1 MWKKGEVLK
10 YKQIKW
16 LILILPT
23 VTIALWEYIRH
34 EFLLTYIS
42 MNLGN
47 LLSPILVFIVTLVFL
62 RRLFSILERM
72 QEQLRLEKTKQA
84 ALIEREKLARELH
97 DGIAQSLFLLSI
109 KMNKFGR
116 KNHLEQ
122 DTDFQ
127 KIKQTLQH
135 VHEDTRQA
143 ITNLKYIPNE
153 APFSW
158 TDTIYQYVTELKN
171 QHLLDVQFD
180 WGIQEDTLSTKEKNE
195 LFACI
200 KEAVMN
206 VIKHAKT
213 NQIRIHAKEIDCGWV
228 CQIKDQGVGFTNE
241 TMQTSKGYG
250 LQIIKERARDMEWEF
265 SMERVNNETII
276 ELKKEGK

>member
-1 MWKKGEVLK
+1 MK

-23 VTIALWEYIRH
+23 FTIAFWEYIRH
-34 EFLLTYIS
+34 EFLLPYIS
-42 MNLGN
+42 MDLGN
-47 LLSPILVFIVTLVFL
+47 VLSPILVFIVTLLFL

-116 KNHLEQ
+116 KNRLEQ
-122 DTDFQ
+122 DDDFQ

-135 VHEDTRQA
+135 IHEDTRQA

-153 APFSW
+153 VPFSW

-200 KEAVMN
+200 KEAVIN
-206 VIKHAKT
+206 VIKHART
-213 NQIRIHAKEIDCGWV
+213 NQIRIHTKEIDSCWV
-228 CQIKDQGVGFTNE
+228 CQIIDQGIGFTNE
-241 TMQTSKGYG
+241 TIQSRKGYG
-250 LQIIKERARDMEWEF
+250 LQIIKDRAKDMEWEF
-265 SMERVNNETII
+265 SMKRINHETII
-276 ELKKEGK
+276 ELKKEDK